1 MPLQQRQWQWHVM
14 KIQMICSDKLQ
25 ENVWKYKSVIL
36 ICGFQIFFI
45 TKPVTIHLFIF
56 VEKYRKKTLCLT
68 RKYKPVCRKIIF
80 GFGKKENCDLFI
92 KKNCYLLSDP
102 VVELQQLYEM
112 YCTNENIRDN
122 RKMKYFL
129 SRVYMLHVSMWN
141 SWKLIRSSCTWSKS
155 RRLSHYINHW
165 GWAVW

>member
-1 MPLQQRQWQWHVM
+1 MTRNENSDDLWWQTTGKRLEVQIGH
-14 KIQMICSDKLQ
+14 SDM
-25 ENVWKYKSVIL
+25 WAPDIL
-36 ICGFQIFFI
+36 F

-112 YCTNENIRDN
+112 YCANENIRDN
-122 RKMKYFL
+122 KKMKYFL
-129 SRVYMLHVSMWN
+129 SRVYMLHVSMRN

-155 RRLSHYINHW
+155 RRLSHCINHW